1 MEPDVLNAAI
11 HAIGVAAVAGLYVK
25 GKVLFSI
32 WLDERFG
39 FWKASLIYSCVTIA
53 SFGAIALLL

>member
-25 GKVLFSI
+25 GKVLFSN
-32 WLDERFG
+32 WLDERFSL
-39 FWKASLIYSCVTIA
+39 WKATLIYGGVTIA
-53 SFGAIALLL
+53 SFGLVALLL